1 MLGSNIDLVGWPNC
15 GEIDIFENFGREPA
29 IVHGTVH
36 GPGYSGAQ
44 GITSSFTLPAGQRF
58 ADDYHLFAVEWE
70 PAQIRFYVDSSLYKT
85 VTPAD
90 LPSGQTWVFN
100 HPFFLILNVA
110 VGCDW
115 PGSPDGSTGVPQTML
130 VDYVRVYTR

>member
-58 ADDYHLFAVEWE
+58 ADDLPPFRCRVGAG
-70 PAQIRFYVDSSLYKT
+70 ADSL
-85 VTPAD
+85 
-90 LPSGQTWVFN
+90 LRG
-100 HPFFLILNVA
+100 
-110 VGCDW
+110 
-115 PGSPDGSTGVPQTML
+115 
-130 VDYVRVYTR
+130 